1 MVITVMHLITELES
15 GGAQSALLRLVA
27 GQDRS
32 RFTPVVLCLYNG
44 DRLVARQIRSLGV
57 EVIDLGMTR
66 KWRLDAFWRLWRQL
80 RRVRPV
86 ILHTWMFHANIPGR
100 LLGRLAGVPHI
111 ISSER
116 TMGQEGGARRRLN
129 RWTGRLA
136 DRIICVSQNVADFAA
151 KEIGLPTDRLV
162 VIQNGIDTNLFRPT
176 PAQATKAADQLTIGY
191 VGRLEKVKG
200 VNFLIDAFAALVAQH
215 PHLQLQLVGDGSE
228 RRALEQQVQTLG
240 LGDKVHFL
248 GIRSDMPALYPTFDL
263 FVLPSLWEGMP
274 NVALEAMACGVPVI
288 ATNTGGTPEVVQ
300 DGKSGLLAPP
310 GDAVALAQAMAT
322 LINNAEQRCQLA
334 QAGRHFVEQTFSIN
348 QTVAQTVALYEQVQ
362 TVGQ

>member
-1 MVITVMHLITELES
+1 MATTVMHLITELDS

-32 RFTPVVLCLYNG
+32 RFKPVVLCLYNG
-44 DRLVARQIRSLGV
+44 DRLVARQIRDLGV

-66 KWRLDAFWRLWRQL
+66 KWRLDAFWRLWRHL
-80 RRVRPV
+80 RRVRPT

-100 LLGRLAGVPHI
+100 VLGRLAGVPHI

-116 TMGQEGGARRRLN
+116 TMGQEGSVRRLLN

-136 DRIICVSQNVADFAA
+136 DRITCVSQNVADFAA
-151 KEIGLPTDRLV
+151 KEIGLPADRLV
-162 VIQNGIDTNLFRPT
+162 VIQNGIDTNVFRPA
-176 PAQATKAADQLTIGY
+176 PAQPKESGQLTIGY

-200 VNFLIDAFAALVAQH
+200 VNFLIDAFAALAEQH

-228 RRALEQQVQTLG
+228 RAALAEQASKLG
-240 LGDKVHFL
+240 LRDKVHFL
-248 GIRSDMPALYPTFDL
+248 GIRSDMPTLYPTFDL

-288 ATNTGGTPEVVQ
+288 ATDTGGTPEVVH
-300 DGKSGLLAPP
+300 DSKSGVLVPP
-310 GDAVALAQAMAT
+310 GDAAALTQAMVAL
-322 LINNAEQRCQLA
+322 IGDAERHCQLA
-334 QAGRHFVEQTFSIN
+334 QAGRRFVEQTFSIN
-348 QTVAQTVALYEQVQ
+348 QTIAQTVALYEQVQ

>member
-1 MVITVMHLITELES
+1 MTTTVLHLITELDS

-32 RFTPVVLCLYNG
+32 RFKPVVLCLYNG

-57 EVIDLGMTR
+57 EVIDLGMSR
-66 KWRLDAFWRLWRQL
+66 KWRLDAFWRLWQQL
-80 RRVRPV
+80 RRVRPA

-116 TMGQEGGARRRLN
+116 TMGQEGSVRRLLN

-162 VIQNGIDTNLFRPT
+162 VIQNGIDTNVFRPALVQT
-176 PAQATKAADQLTIGY
+176 PRSPEQLTIGY

-200 VNFLIDAFAALVAQH
+200 VNFLIDAFARLVAAY

-228 RRALEQQVQTLG
+228 RPALEQQVQTLG
-240 LGDKVHFL
+240 LGDKVQFL

-288 ATNTGGTPEVVQ
+288 ATNTGGTPEVVH

-310 GDAVALAQAMAT
+310 GDAATLAKVMVAL
-322 LINNAEQRCQLA
+322 IGDAERRDQLA

-348 QTVAQTVALYEQVQ
+348 QTIAQTVALYEQVQ
-362 TVGQ
+362 TVRQ

>member
-1 MVITVMHLITELES
+1 MATTVMHLITELDS

-44 DRLVARQIRSLGV
+44 DRLVARQIRDLGV
-57 EVIDLGMTR
+57 EVIDLGMSR

-80 RRVRPV
+80 RRVRPT

-116 TMGQEGGARRRLN
+116 TMGQEGSVRRLLN

-136 DRIICVSQNVADFAA
+136 DRILCVSHNVADFAA
-151 KEIGLPTDRLV
+151 KEIGLPVDRLV
-162 VIQNGIDTNLFRPT
+162 VIQNGIDTNVFRPASAQ
-176 PAQATKAADQLTIGY
+176 PAKPPDHLTIGY
-191 VGRLEKVKG
+191 VGRLEQVKG
-200 VNFLIDAFAALVAQH
+200 VNFLIDAFAPLVAEH
-215 PHLQLQLVGDGSE
+215 PHLQLHLVGDGSE
-228 RRALEQQVQTLG
+228 RAALAQQAQTLG
-240 LGDKVHFL
+240 LGDKVQFL

-300 DGKSGLLAPP
+300 DGNSGLLVPP
-310 GDAVALAQAMAT
+310 GNAAALTQAMAA
-322 LINNAEQRCQLA
+322 LIADAERRCQLA

-348 QTVAQTVALYEQVQ
+348 QTVAQTVALYEQLLNQ
-362 TVGQ
+362 

>member
-1 MVITVMHLITELES
+1 MAVTVMHLITELDS
-15 GGAQSALLRLVA
+15 GGAQSALLRLLE

-57 EVIDLGMTR
+57 EMIDLGMKR
-66 KWRLDAFWRLWRQL
+66 KWRIDAFWRLWRHL
-80 RRVRPV
+80 RQTRPT

-100 LLGRLAGVPHI
+100 LLGRLAGVPTI

-116 TMGQEGGARRRLN
+116 TMGQEGSVRRLLN
-129 RWTGRLA
+129 RVTGRLA

-151 KEIGLPTDRLV
+151 KEIGLPADRLV
-162 VIQNGIDTNLFRPT
+162 VIPNGIDTSVFRPALA
-176 PAQATKAADQLTIGY
+176 PSTKATGQLTIGY
-191 VGRLEKVKG
+191 VGRLQKVKG
-200 VNFLIDAFAALVAQH
+200 VHFLIDAFARLVSEY

-228 RRALEQQVQTLG
+228 RAALAQQAQALG
-240 LGDKVHFL
+240 VSDNIHFL
-248 GIRSDMPALYPTFDL
+248 GIRADMPALYPTFDL

-300 DGKSGLLAPP
+300 TGRSGILVAP
-310 GDAVALAQAMAT
+310 GDVTALYEAMAM
-322 LINNAEQRCQLA
+322 LIADAEMQCRLA
-334 QAGRHFVEQTFSIN
+334 QAGRRFVEQTFSIN
-348 QTVAQTVALYEQVQ
+348 QTVASTVTLYDQAQ
-362 TVGQ
+362 GPC